1 MATAIPAG
9 HNIREMTRNMESL
22 LGTVDRMGVEY
33 NNISTQIGEISKAYN
48 GQIEAQKKSN
58 SLFSTMQKNVK
69 NYIATGQ
76 GLKDVI
82 SFYSGAV
89 GEANEQINTER
100 NLTVTMRQRLGAN
113 EQQINSVKE
122 LAKEQEKI
130 GVVSDEVQMSGAAQ
144 LSNYVGSADTINTL
158 LPAMNNMAVSMAG
171 TDVSNEA
178 MTDVSNVMGA
188 AMTGDLSGIEAA
200 GVAFTEAQRT
210 AMLYGNEQERA
221 ATLAEA
227 VTNSVG
233 NMNEVMAQM
242 PEGKIEQAGNAW
254 DSMKEVIGTALYPA
268 VINLCNAISTK
279 LPAMAPIFTVIT
291 SGVGILVDALAG
303 IIDIVGSISSFV
315 AENWGVIAP
324 ILLAM
329 IAIIGLLTVV
339 IKKKTIA
346 DMLSA
351 ASSKAAAAATKAWS
365 AVQSVFNTI
374 MNMNPL
380 NWVIIAIIAII
391 AAIFAAV
398 SAVNK
403 ATGSTLTVLG
413 VICGAI
419 ASAGA
424 IIWNIVA
431 GIINGIIQFLW
442 AWFVEPW
449 IGIIEWVLNVFNG
462 GFDSFA
468 DAVKNLLGNIIGWFL
483 SLGTVVTKIIDAIFG
498 TNWTEGLSE
507 LKANV
512 EGWGKSESS
521 ITLDRDAP
529 FEIER
534 KEIGD
539 AWNAGNEFGDG
550 LQEKLGSFTGGSD
563 TENLISNY
571 TMGSVNTDELMSTV
585 NSNNQNSVNSNSTT
599 NNVTYD
605 FSGMSNT
612 YNNTSEK
619 DNVLGDLEGYLS
631 SRVASGAE
639 GA

>member
-9 HNIREMTRNMESL
+9 HNIREMTRNMENL
-22 LGTVDRMGVEY
+22 LGTVDRMK
-33 NNISTQIGEISKAYN
+33 NSMDSFMDLSTNAF
-48 GQIEAQKKSN
+48 SN
-58 SLFSTMQKNVK
+58 TS
-69 NYIATGQ
+69 
-76 GLKDVI
+76 LKDAIETYKEIYDIAEKIVG
-82 SFYSGAV
+82 FYSGAV

-100 NLTVTMRQRLGAN
+100 NLTITMRQRLSAN

-122 LAKEQEKI
+122 LAKEQEKT

-188 AMTGDLSGIEAA
+188 AMTGDLSGIEAV

-227 VTNSVG
+227 VTDSAG

-254 DSMKEVIGTALYPA
+254 NSMKEVIGTALYPA
-268 VINLCNAISTK
+268 VMNLCNAISTK
-279 LPAMAPIFTVIT
+279 LPAMEPVFTVIT
-291 SGVGILVDALAG
+291 SGVGILVSALAG
-303 IIDIVGSISSFV
+303 IIDIVGSISGFIS
-315 AENWGVIAP
+315 ENWSIIAPLLLGAILIIGLFTAAIKGATIAAMAHSAATKIVAAATTAWSTVQSIFNAIMAMNPVVLVVAGVIA
-324 ILLAM
+324 L
-329 IAIIGLLTVV
+329 IA
-339 IKKKTIA
+339 
-346 DMLSA
+346 
-351 ASSKAAAAATKAWS
+351 
-365 AVQSVFNTI
+365 
-374 MNMNPL
+374 
-380 NWVIIAIIAII
+380 VIIALISWIIK
-391 AAIFAAV
+391 V
-398 SAVNK
+398 S
-403 ATGSTLTVLG
+403 GSTATVIG
-413 VICGAI
+413 VICGLI
-419 ASAGA
+419 AAAGA

-462 GFDSFA
+462 GFDSFG

-512 EGWGKSESS
+512 EGWGKNESS

-534 KEIGD
+534 KDVGN

-550 LQEKLGSFTGGSD
+550 LQEKLESFTGGSD

-605 FSGMSNT
+605 FSGMNNT

-631 SRVASGAE
+631 SKVASGAE

>member
-1 MATAIPAG
+1 MATAVSLG
-9 HNIREMTRNMESL
+9 RNIREMTRNMENL

-33 NNISTQIGEISKAYN
+33 NNVSSQMDGFLTTYN
-48 GQIEAQKKSN
+48 EQIEVQKKSN
-58 SLFSTMQKNVK
+58 SLFGTMQKNVR
-69 NYIATGQ
+69 NYIASGQ

-130 GVVSDEVQMSGAAQ
+130 GIVSDEVQMSGAAQ

-178 MTDVSNVMGA
+178 MTDVSNAMGA

-200 GVAFTEAQRT
+200 GVAFTEAQRE
-210 AMLYGNEQERA
+210 AILYGDELSRA
-221 ATLAEA
+221 AALAEA
-227 VTNSVG
+227 VTDSAG

-254 DSMKEVIGTALYPA
+254 NSMKEVIGTALYPA

-303 IIDIVGSISSFV
+303 IIDIVGTISGV
-315 AENWGVIAP
+315 IAENWDIVGP
-324 ILLAM
+324 IL
-329 IAIIGLLTVV
+329 
-339 IKKKTIA
+339 
-346 DMLSA
+346 
-351 ASSKAAAAATKAWS
+351 
-365 AVQSVFNTI
+365 
-374 MNMNPL
+374 
-380 NWVIIAIIAII
+380 IAIIALVLLYKGAMLIS
-391 AAIFAAV
+391 AA
-398 SAVNK
+398 
-403 ATGSTLTVLG
+403 ATGIASTIQAVFNAVMLANPVTWIVAGIILLIAVIFMVIAVINRVTGSSLTALG

-442 AWFVEPW
+442 LW

-462 GFDSFA
+462 GFDSFG
-468 DAVKNLLGNIIGWFL
+468 DAVKNLPGNIIGWFL

-498 TNWTEGLSE
+498 TNRTEGLSE

-539 AWNAGNEFGDG
+539 AWSAGNEFGDG
-550 LQEKLGSFTGGSD
+550 LQEKLESFTGGSD

-605 FSGMSNT
+605 FSGMNNT

-631 SRVASGAE
+631 SRVAGSAE

>member
-9 HNIREMTRNMESL
+9 HNIREMTRNMENL

-89 GEANEQINTER
+89 GVANEEINTER

-462 GFDSFA
+462 GFDSFG

>member
-9 HNIREMTRNMESL
+9 HNIREMTRNMENL

-462 GFDSFA
+462 GFDSFG